1 MKANILI
8 VDDQPEVCQLLTD
21 FLRERQYATTAVATP
36 QQALRRV
43 ESQPEG
49 FQLVILDLDFGPGQM
64 NGLEALRQLKQAH
77 PTLPV
82 IILSGKAT
90 VHDAVQALK
99 WGAAD
104 FLEKDPY
111 LEDNL
116 AISMEKMRSL
126 LHIIEENKRL
136 AARNLSLQRE
146 TDFYREQ
153 VQKRYNIV
161 GESPSIRE
169 VLRQVVKV
177 AQVPRP
183 VLIRGE
189 RGTGKELVAAAIHQA
204 SPRAGAPFITIN
216 CAALS
221 EGLLECE
228 LFGQE
233 ANAFHN
239 APFKLGRF
247 ELAHQ
252 GTLFL
257 DEIGNMSLEFQR
269 KILRVIEYQQFER
282 VQGTETLT
290 VDVRVVAATNTCL
303 EEAMKEGRFRED
315 LYDRLAFETLFLPPL
330 RERKEDIPLLA
341 EHFLRLFAAEV
352 PGITVKRISPEALAI
367 LQGYH
372 WPGNVREL
380 KNVIERAAYRVEGE
394 VIRPT
399 DLPLDLR
406 SRSEP
411 VGDGFLEKVEHFER
425 TLLLEALEATHW
437 NQKEAAARLGLK
449 YDQLRHL
456 YKKYRLSQQKL

>member
-1 MKANILI
+1 
-8 VDDQPEVCQLLTD
+8 VDDQPEVCQLLRD
-21 FLRERQYATTAVATP
+21 FLEDKQYATTAVYAP

-43 ESQPEG
+43 EAQPEA
-49 FQLVILDLDFGPGQM
+49 FQVVILDLDFGPGQM
-64 NGLEALRQLKQAH
+64 NGLEALTRLKECN

-99 WGAAD
+99 SGAAD

-126 LHIIEENKRL
+126 LSIVEENKRL
-136 AARNLSLQRE
+136 AARNVSLQRE

-161 GESPSIRE
+161 GESPKIRA
-169 VLRQVVKV
+169 VLEQVVKV
-177 AQVPRP
+177 ARVPRP
-183 VLIRGE
+183 VLVRGE

-204 SPRAGAPFITIN
+204 SPRADAPFITIN

-233 ANAFHN
+233 ENAFHN

-247 ELAHQ
+247 ELANH

-257 DEIGNMSLEFQR
+257 DEIGNMSVEFQR
-269 KILRVIEYQQFER
+269 KILRVIEYQQFQR
-282 VQGTETLT
+282 VQGTETIT
-290 VDVRVVAATNTCL
+290 VDVRLVAATNTCL
-303 EEAMKEGRFRED
+303 EDAMQEGRFRVD
-315 LYDRLAFETLFLPPL
+315 LYDRLAFETIPLPPL
-330 RERKEDIPLLA
+330 RERKEDLPLLA

-352 PGITVKRISPEALAI
+352 PGITVKRVTPDAMQL

-380 KNVIERAAYRVEGE
+380 KNVIERAAYRIDGD
-394 VIRPT
+394 VITPT
-399 DLPLDLR
+399 ALPADLR
-406 SRSEP
+406 SSPRAAPTGE
-411 VGDGFLEKVEHFER
+411 GFIEKVEHFER
-425 TLLLEALEATHW
+425 TLLLEALEETHW
-437 NQKEAAARLGLK
+437 NQKEAAERLGLK

-456 YKKYRLSQQKL
+456 YKKYRFGEERP